1 MKKIV
6 GICGLIGHGK
16 DTAAGFLIEEG
27 FERISFAGV
36 LKDACANIFS
46 WDRILLEGNT
56 PESRVWR
63 ETVDDWWAARLD
75 IPHFTPRFA
84 LQNVGTDVLRT
95 HFHPDIWVAACERQ
109 VTMSEKS
116 VVISDCR
123 FFNEL
128 QAIKRLGGT
137 TTVVWR
143 YNKPEWWDNAS
154 SLNQA
159 HASKIR
165 LNAVVA
171 NGLFNGMKERYP
183 DVHRSEWSWAGWDFD
198 VELQNTSTLEEFKHQ
213 TLDKIIS

>member
-63 ETVDDWWAARLD
+63 ETVDEWWAARLD

-109 VTMSEKS
+109 VAMAEKS

-128 QAIKRLGGT
+128 QAIRRLGGT
-137 TTVVWR
+137 TAVVWR
-143 YNKPEWWDNAS
+143 YNKPQWWDNAS
-154 SLNQA
+154 ILNISQ
-159 HASKIR
+159 ASKKKFHIV
-165 LNAVVA
+165 NA
-171 NGLFNGMKERYP
+171 MKERHP
-183 DVHRSEWSWAGWDFD
+183 DVHISEWSWAGWDFD
-198 VELQNTSTLEEFKHQ
+198 VELLNTSTLEELKQH
-213 TLDKIIS
+213 TLEKIIR